1 MLFNIIKTTMAYL
14 ESMPKKDRKKIG
26 QFFTSANTAQYMASL
41 FKIPNKEHITILD
54 PGTGTGILSAAL
66 VERVLK
72 HNENIFVELTCYE
85 VDENVL
91 PVLQENLHHMKSIYG
106 DRLDIILKQED
117 YILSQAD
124 DFNHDIFEAREA
136 KKWDIVISNPP
147 YMKIE
152 KKHPASMAM
161 FKVVHGSP
169 NLYFLFMSMALFNL
183 RPDGEM
189 VFIVPR
195 SWTSGAYFKAFREY
209 LLSHGKLEYIH
220 LFASRDK
227 VFKEEQVLQETMIV
241 KIKKTCEAV
250 KKVIIASSESSHDF
264 SNVER
269 IKQAYNQIVVG
280 KDKYVLL
287 PVNQE
292 QVSVINM
299 VNTYDKNMPD
309 YGYKMKTGIVVDF
322 RQKYALRDKCDKNT
336 IPLFYSQNIQ
346 NGMVNHN
353 PSGKEYDWMVTDY
366 AGLIQENKD
375 YVFLKR
381 FTAKEEKRRLQCGIY
396 CSEQFK
402 KYPYIGTHNK
412 INFIERTDKTPFSK
426 KEIYGIYALFNTT
439 IYDTYYR
446 ILNGSTQ
453 VNSTELNN
461 MPVPPMEIISKIGEK
476 LMDNGNLDTK
486 NCDRIVME
494 IAYGK
499 ENSGC

>member
-1 MLFNIIKTTMAYL
+1 
-14 ESMPKKDRKKIG
+14 
-26 QFFTSANTAQYMASL
+26 
-41 FKIPNKEHITILD
+41 
-54 PGTGTGILSAAL
+54 
-66 VERVLK
+66 
-72 HNENIFVELTCYE
+72 
-85 VDENVL
+85 
-91 PVLQENLHHMKSIYG
+91 
-106 DRLDIILKQED
+106 
-117 YILSQAD
+117 
-124 DFNHDIFEAREA
+124 
-136 KKWDIVISNPP
+136 
-147 YMKIE
+147 MKIE

-366 AGLIQENKD
+366 AGLI
-375 YVFLKR
+375 
-381 FTAKEEKRRLQCGIY
+381 
-396 CSEQFK
+396 
-402 KYPYIGTHNK
+402 
-412 INFIERTDKTPFSK
+412 
-426 KEIYGIYALFNTT
+426 
-439 IYDTYYR
+439 
-446 ILNGSTQ
+446 
-453 VNSTELNN
+453 
-461 MPVPPMEIISKIGEK
+461 
-476 LMDNGNLDTK
+476 
-486 NCDRIVME
+486 
-494 IAYGK
+494 
-499 ENSGC
+499 